1 MEAGAVSRRVAL
13 LLRSAEAQ
21 PVLLRFVRFI
31 RTISSIFVGLRLL
44 DPGCLCQ
51 NLTGG
56 GQVARGQGKK

>member
-1 MEAGAVSRRVAL
+1 L